1 MDRTFQLMTQKIK
14 DEIYESG
21 ALLLQQFAL

>member
-1 MDRTFQLMTQKIK
+1 MDLAFQLMTQKIQ

-21 ALLLQQFAL
+21 YLLLQQAAL